1 MQDIG
6 TTLQQILL
14 WIKQTKLQYVFTD
27 QMFPN
32 MFTLFVSSFP
42 YSILLLFHIQI
53 STPDICH
60 CINFFNIPRQ
70 HMKTSAGWSI
80 LFICTCWHQNYHFTA
95 NVMDIAFIQARDKNI
110 IEINTHLT

>member
-60 CINFFNIPRQ
+60 CINFFNIPRHHLPVEVFYLYVLAGIKITILLPMLWILPLFKQ
-70 HMKTSAGWSI
+70 EIKT
-80 LFICTCWHQNYHFTA
+80 
-95 NVMDIAFIQARDKNI
+95 
-110 IEINTHLT
+110 